1 MYRGSTPKFTFPVTF
16 PINELED
23 FRLAFKQ
30 GGDSILVKKLSDC
43 ETYTEFCP
51 KTKKVRN
58 LISIRLTSKETL
70 MFEAARQLHI
80 QLRAKLMNT
89 HELVTKEL
97 ETYVYDTY
105 YDGDFSDDSDD
116 ESEES

>member
-1 MYRGSTPKFTFPVTF
+1 
-16 PINELED
+16 
-23 FRLAFKQ
+23 
-30 GGDSILVKKLSDC
+30 
-43 ETYTEFCP
+43 
-51 KTKKVRN
+51 
-58 LISIRLTSKETL
+58 

-97 ETYVYDTY
+97 ETYVYETY
-105 YDGDFSDDSDD
+105 YDGDFNDDSDD

>member
-23 FRLAFKQ
+23 FRLTFKQ

-70 MFEAARQLHI
+70 MFEAAKQLHI

-89 HELVTKEL
+89 HELVTREL
-97 ETYVYDTY
+97 ETYVYETY